1 MFGKIRDGVIWGIVL
16 GRKGLF
22 SDMFD
27 CFVNVLFHR
36 RPKWDTFGGLFDLVR
51 FPVCGTGLFWGIV
64 LESRLFS
71 WIVFSDLVSSF
82 GAGVVFRDCFPIGS
96 PVGLFRC
103 SLRGLFLDN
112 GVPAVFPR
120 GIVSGQ
126 RSPSGIPQGG
136 CFGTE
141 MSRLCSPGGCLIPVG
156 DHQNRDVPE
165 HPPELHSAP
174 PFLPQTRYIQAT
186 CPRL

>member
-22 SDMFD
+22 CDMFD

-51 FPVCGTGLFWGIV
+51 FPVCGRGLSWGTV
-64 LESRLFS
+64 LGHLSQSRLFS

-103 SLRGLFLDN
+103 SLRGLFLDS

-126 RSPSGIPQGG
+126 RCPSGIPQGG

-141 MSRLCSPGGCLIPVG
+141 MSRLCSPGGVLDPSW
-156 DHQNRDVPE
+156 RPSE
-165 HPPELHSAP
+165 S
-174 PFLPQTRYIQAT
+174 
-186 CPRL
+186 